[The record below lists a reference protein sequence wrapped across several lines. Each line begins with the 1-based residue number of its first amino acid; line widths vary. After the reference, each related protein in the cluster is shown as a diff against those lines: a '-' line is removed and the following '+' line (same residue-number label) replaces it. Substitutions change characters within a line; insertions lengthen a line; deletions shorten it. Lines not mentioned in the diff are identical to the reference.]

1 MSRLTRAVLPALLLA
16 CTAPAFAQVQTSA
29 LDQVDSWGT
38 GWLGKS
44 EALPSNLWANTTT
57 AALQPLF
64 ADAKPLQLAPSARE
78 ALKRVALSAAKA
90 PANGDALIPE
100 RLRIIEQLGF
110 TQYSIELR
118 KRFPNTD
125 WGKQGERLT
134 ADYELVQGQSKSA
147 CQRAADKKGSDEA
160 WMTMRALCFAL
171 AKDFNAAGLAAEH
184 LPPSADGKS
193 DGWLLAAINTLETPG
208 KVKPEGRYGTAF
220 EAAVSVTAKLSV
232 PANAFAA
239 TPADVAA
246 AVVNHP
252 DASPEQ
258 KRAALKPALDGSKVN
273 AALVLEILNPKPAAD
288 PKADPAKADAKAD
301 PKAAAL
307 AKLPAPR
314 AGARPDFLALALAA
328 AADKDAKPD
337 AKATAYAAALK
348 DAESLSDFR
357 LAAVALNDAIKA
369 LPKNAD
375 TAPNA
380 DTFARVGLLAGDT
393 KAAQDW
399 KKQMDA
405 LPKDKADPWAAARIE
420 LMLSYS
426 GVGADKG
433 GATLDKLIAAVPPAP
448 DAAVKATTPAA
459 RQAEL
464 RRIENTRFL
473 FLHAGMGRDLSA
485 AQRTLLATL
494 KAAGRG
500 LSDAA
505 LARIAAAVEQEAR
518 GEAAMAGIPLLGN
531 DVSAVS
537 FAGLADVLTQM
548 RRMGLADDANAV
560 ALESLQV
567 WKAL

>member
-1 MSRLTRAVLPALLLA
+1 MSRLTRARFSAAGISALVLLA
-16 CTAPAFAQVQTSA
+16 SAPAFAQVQTSA

-38 GWLGKS
+38 GWLGKT
-44 EALPSNLWANTTT
+44 EALPSSLWANTTT

-110 TQYSIELR
+110 TQYSIDLR
-118 KRFPNTD
+118 KRFPSTD
-125 WGKQGERLT
+125 WGKLGERIA

-147 CQRAADKKGSDEA
+147 CARAADKKGNDET
-160 WMTMRALCFAL
+160 WMSMRAFCFAL

-184 LPPSADGKS
+184 LPPAADGKS

-232 PANAFAA
+232 PTNAFAA

-246 AVVNHP
+246 SVINHP

-258 KRAALKPALDGSKVN
+258 KRAALKPALDGGKIK
-273 AALVLEILNPKPAAD
+273 AADVLEVLNPKPAAVD
-288 PKADPAKADAKAD
+288 PKADPKAE
-301 PKAAAL
+301 PKAAL

-328 AADKDAKPD
+328 AADKEAKPD

-348 DAESLSDFR
+348 DAETLSDFR

-369 LPKNAD
+369 LPKTAD

-380 DTFARVGLLAGDT
+380 ETFARVALLAEDT

-433 GATLDKLIAAVPPAP
+433 GAVLDKLIAAVPAAP

-505 LARIAAAVEQEAR
+505 LARIAAAAEQEAR
-518 GEAAMAGIPLLGN
+518 GEAAMAGIPLLGP

-537 FAGLADVLTQM
+537 FAGLADLLTQM
-548 RRMGLADDANAV
+548 RRIGLADDANAV

>member
-1 MSRLTRAVLPALLLA
+1 MSRLTKAGISVLVLLTA
-16 CTAPAFAQVQTSA
+16 APAFAQVQTSA

-38 GWLGKS
+38 GWLGKG

-78 ALKRVALSAAKA
+78 ALKRVALSAAKG

-110 TQYSIELR
+110 TQYSIDLR
-118 KRFPNTD
+118 KRFPSTE
-125 WGKQGERLT
+125 WGKLGERVA

-147 CQRAADKKGSDEA
+147 CARAADKKGNDEA
-160 WMTMRALCFAL
+160 WMSMRAFCFAL

-184 LPPSADGKS
+184 LPPAADGKS

-232 PANAFAA
+232 PVNAFAA

-246 AVVNHP
+246 SVINHP

-258 KRAALKPALDGSKVN
+258 KRAALKPALDGGKIN
-273 AALVLEILNPKPAAD
+273 AAQVLEILNPKPVTTDAPAD
-288 PKADPAKADAKAD
+288 PKAD

-314 AGARPDFLALALAA
+314 AGARPDFLALALATA
-328 AADKDAKPD
+328 ANKEAKPD

-348 DAESLSDFR
+348 DAETLSDFR

-369 LPKNAD
+369 LPKTAD

-380 DTFARVGLLAGDT
+380 ETFARVGVLAGDT

-399 KKQMDA
+399 KKQMDG

-433 GATLDKLIAAVPPAP
+433 GAVLDKLIAAVPAAP
-448 DAAVKATTPAA
+448 DVAVKATTPAA

-518 GEAAMAGIPLLGN
+518 GEAAMASIPLLGN

-537 FAGLADVLTQM
+537 FAGLADLLTQM

>member
-1 MSRLTRAVLPALLLA
+1 MSRLTKAGISAFVLLSA
-16 CTAPAFAQVQTSA
+16 APAFAQVQTSA

-38 GWLGKS
+38 GWLGKD
-44 EALPSNLWANTTT
+44 EALPANLWANTTT

-78 ALKRVALSAAKA
+78 ALKRVALSAAKG

-100 RLRIIEQLGF
+100 RLRIIEQLGY

-118 KRFPNTD
+118 KRFPNTE
-125 WGKQGERLT
+125 WGKLNERVT
-134 ADYELVQGQSKSA
+134 ADYELIQGQSKSA
-147 CQRAADKKGSDEA
+147 CQRAADKKGNDEA
-160 WMTMRALCFAL
+160 WMSMRAFCFAL

-184 LPPSADGKS
+184 LPPAADGKS

-232 PANAFAA
+232 PVNAFAA

-246 AVVNHP
+246 SVIAYP
-252 DASPEQ
+252 DATPEQ
-258 KRAALKPALDGSKVN
+258 KRAALKPALDGGKIK
-273 AALVLEILNPKPAAD
+273 AADVLEVLNPKPAAVD
-288 PKADPAKADAKAD
+288 PKIDPKAD

-314 AGARPDFLALALAA
+314 AGARPDFLALALAT
-328 AADKDAKPD
+328 AADKGAKPD

-348 DAESLSDFR
+348 DAETLSDFR

-369 LPKNAD
+369 LPKNAE

-380 DTFARVGLLAGDT
+380 ETFARVGLLAGDT

-399 KKQMDA
+399 KKQMDG

-433 GATLDKLIAAVPPAP
+433 GATLDKLIAAVPAAP

-537 FAGLADVLTQM
+537 FAGLADLLTQM